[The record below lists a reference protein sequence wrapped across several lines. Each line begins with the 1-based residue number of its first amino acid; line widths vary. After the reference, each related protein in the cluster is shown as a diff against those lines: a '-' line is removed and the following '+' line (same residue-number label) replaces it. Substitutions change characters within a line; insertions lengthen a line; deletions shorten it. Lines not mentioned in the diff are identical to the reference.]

1 MLPCSRIRQEA
12 AMRTRSFNLTLIALA
27 IATGFLGITQTLWS
41 ENVTIG
47 GTITTSDVAG
57 IWFYRS
63 CDEKPKGQETATW
76 LIEPDPNDSSRHRL
90 LVTIQNGYPN
100 FSLYCEVH
108 FANDGTVPIEITN
121 VKVFNPNPAKL
132 TITAVEAEPNKIMQ
146 PCGFTPDWYE
156 GRKGTETRDVP
167 ADTVDR
173 KSSFGSPSKAQ
184 SSARQLLDLSS
195 RFNRSTR

>member
-1 MLPCSRIRQEA
+1 
-12 AMRTRSFNLTLIALA
+12 MRP
-27 IATGFLGITQTLWS
+27 G
-41 ENVTIG
+41 
-47 GTITTSDVAG
+47 
-57 IWFYRS
+57 
-63 CDEKPKGQETATW
+63 TATW
-76 LIEPDPNDSSRHRL
+76 LIEPDPNDPSRHRL

-121 VKVFNPNPAKL
+121 VHTFNPNPSNL

-167 ADTVDR
+167 ANCRQEIQFRITV
-173 KSSFGSPSKAQ
+173 KGAIVGAPVIEFVVEVQ
-184 SSARQLLDLSS
+184 QV
-195 RFNRSTR
+195 N